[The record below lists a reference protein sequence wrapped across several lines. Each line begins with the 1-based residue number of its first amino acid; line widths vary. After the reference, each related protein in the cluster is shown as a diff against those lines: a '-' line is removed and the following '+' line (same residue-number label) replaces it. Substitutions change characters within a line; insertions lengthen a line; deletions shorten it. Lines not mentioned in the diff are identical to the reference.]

1 MASGVK
7 DVMIALHPP
16 SLDRCKEV
24 VDAWYPPPGSDD
36 HICGCTE
43 ESFERMEGFYGKS
56 ESDLGFLLE
65 LWCDSCKTPTGKRG
79 KTSNYVVEADDWKE

>member
-24 VDAWYPPPGSDD
+24 VDAWIPPEGSND

-43 ESFERMEGFYGKS
+43 WSFSWRGGFIGKTESNK
-56 ESDLGFLLE
+56 GFLRDLTYSPLE
-65 LWCDSCKTPTGKRG
+65 GGR
-79 KTSNYVVEADDWKE
+79 TSNYVVEADDWKK

>member
-1 MASGVK
+1 MANDVR

-16 SLDRCKEV
+16 SLEHCKEV
-24 VDAWYPPPGSDD
+24 VDAWFPPEGSDD

-43 ESFERMEGFYGKS
+43 DRFEYRGGFYGKT
-56 ESDLGFLLE
+56 ESDNGFLFE
-65 LWCDSCKTPTGKRG
+65 LWCDTCSNDLG